1 MGKFGVKSSWRD
13 FESGPSSFLKHVVGR
28 RKAWPK
34 SDAKV
39 SAVDSLKSAME
50 SVSSEGHTEGNVS
63 GEILSFVSKDF
74 RFLVLVRL
82 DYLLELISYYLR
94 ILIKV

>member
-1 MGKFGVKSSWRD
+1 
-13 FESGPSSFLKHVVGR
+13 
-28 RKAWPK
+28 
-34 SDAKV
+34 
-39 SAVDSLKSAME
+39 ME